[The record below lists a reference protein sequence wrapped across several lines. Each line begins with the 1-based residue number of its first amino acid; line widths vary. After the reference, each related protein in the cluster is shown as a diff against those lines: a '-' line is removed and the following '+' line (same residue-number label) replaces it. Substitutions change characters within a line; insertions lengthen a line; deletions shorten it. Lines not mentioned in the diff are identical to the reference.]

1 MRITQLINELD
12 NPVAHHFV
20 ITKRAGTSYLQS
32 YDSIVCKV
40 VEGGTTTF
48 GADWDYSRTTLRH
61 LKGFIDGNKTTKELQ
76 HLVDVGL
83 IEVNNNLKEEILK

>member
-1 MRITQLINELD
+1 MRITQLINEND
-12 NPVAHHFV
+12 NPVANHFV
-20 ITKRAGTSYLQS
+20 ISKKAGTDYLQS

-48 GADWDYSRTTLRH
+48 GTDWDYSRTTLRH
-61 LKGFIDGNKTTKELQ
+61 RKGFIGGNRTTKELQ

-83 IEVNNNLKEEILK
+83 IEINNNLKEEIL

>member
-1 MRITQLINELD
+1 MRITQLLNEND
-12 NPVAHHFV
+12 NPVANHFV
-20 ITKRAGTSYLQS
+20 ISKKAGTDYLQS

-48 GADWDYSRTTLRH
+48 GTDWDYSRTTLRH
-61 LKGFIDGNKTTKELQ
+61 LKGFIGGNKTTKELQ

-83 IEVNNNLKEEILK
+83 IEVSNNLKEEILQ

>member
-1 MRITQLINELD
+1 MRITQLLNEND
-12 NPVAHHFV
+12 NPVANHFV
-20 ITKRAGTSYLQS
+20 ISKKAGTDYLQS

-48 GADWDYSRTTLRH
+48 GTDWDYSRTTLRH
-61 LKGFIDGNKTTKELQ
+61 LKAFIGGNKTTKELQ

-83 IEVNNNLKEEILK
+83 IEVNNNLKEEILQ

>member
-1 MRITQLINELD
+1 MRITQLLNEND
-12 NPVAHHFV
+12 DPVANHFV
-20 ITKRAGTSYLQS
+20 ISKKAGTDYLQS

-48 GADWDYSRTTLRH
+48 GTDWDYSRTTLRH
-61 LKGFIDGNKTTKELQ
+61 LKGFIGGNKTTKELQ

-83 IEVNNNLKEEILK
+83 IEVNNNLKEEILQ